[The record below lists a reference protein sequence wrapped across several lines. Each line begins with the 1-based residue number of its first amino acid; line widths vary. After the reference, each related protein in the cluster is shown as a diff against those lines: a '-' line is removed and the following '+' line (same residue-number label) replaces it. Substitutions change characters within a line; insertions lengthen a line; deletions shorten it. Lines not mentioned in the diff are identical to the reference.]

1 MNEQETEKLN
11 EPTLEKSSETIEVK
25 DKKKRQ
31 FPWVTIFV
39 LLMIFAVPAYIVWD
53 KTDGF
58 GLLKTNLELKE
69 GEYRKMFYTSDK
81 EIEDGNKVILESL
94 KEEDVN
100 ISMTAKGMAGNVG
113 MSMSGGGNRFNKM
126 SDFVKENQ
134 FIYYVGGNL
143 QSHPEDETINVS
155 EEYDFNQ
162 FVSQRNLLDTLGS
175 QKLSD
180 ADLDVWSEKV
190 TTTLHELH
198 HPATYYMKD
207 LIQNLKG
214 KNPTLASIYYLLIA
228 NRVDTNTVLTTFAG
242 SNYNVEDWSNYFDR
256 SYQQDKTPKFIIK
269 HTTSGEVI
277 NKNSMLVHINVDG
290 MVTDAAIMEGVNDA
304 NEMFGQGA
312 TLADTK
318 HVHALVASHYKDISN
333 QFLAEYF
340 IQTGNMKSDGDKIA
354 SSVQSFGSKP
364 VYAWSISPKIE
375 EIASAYYDIVEPLV
389 YKGQFTTMEDT
400 FNQSIEALKNK
411 YSLDEIKSAIY
422 TYEFWAM
429 YANTILYNE

>member
-11 EPTLEKSSETIEVK
+11 ESNLEKSSETIEVK
-25 DKKKRQ
+25 KEKKKQ
-31 FPWVTIFV
+31 FPWVTICV
-39 LLMIFAVPAYIVWD
+39 LIMIFAVPAYIVWD

-81 EIEDGNKVILESL
+81 EIEDGNEVIQAAM

-100 ISMTAKGMAGNVG
+100 ISKTAQGMAGNVG
-113 MSMSGGGNRFNKM
+113 MSMGDGNHFNKM
-126 SDFVKENQ
+126 SDFVKKNQ
-134 FIYYVGGNL
+134 FIYYIGGYYL
-143 QSHPEDETINVS
+143 SHPEDENVDY
-155 EEYDFNQ
+155 EEDYKFNQ

-190 TTTLHELH
+190 TTTLHEFH
-198 HPATYYMKD
+198 HPASYYMKD

-242 SNYNVEDWSNYFDR
+242 NNYTVEDWSNYFDR
-256 SYQQDKTPKFIIK
+256 SYQQDKTPKFIVDHVAI
-269 HTTSGEVI
+269 GEAI
-277 NKNSMLVHINVDG
+277 NKNTVLVHDTFNGMIPDVSIMHAINEHG
-290 MVTDAAIMEGVNDA
+290 NQ
-304 NEMFGQGA
+304 FGKGA

-340 IQTGNMKSDGDKIA
+340 IQTGNMKSDDDKIA
-354 SSVQSFGSKP
+354 SSVQSFGFKP
-364 VYAWSISPKIE
+364 VFSWGISPKIE

-389 YKGQFTTMEDT
+389 YKGQFTTMEDA

>member
-1 MNEQETEKLN
+1 MSEHESN
-11 EPTLEKSSETIEVK
+11 LEKSNETVEVK
-25 DKKKRQ
+25 KEEKKKRQ

-69 GEYRKMFYTSDK
+69 GEYRKMFYTSDSRIAK
-81 EIEDGNKVILESL
+81 GTERINKAM

-100 ISMTAKGMAGNVG
+100 ISMTAQGETGNV
-113 MSMSGGGNRFNKM
+113 SLSIDGGGNHFNKM
-126 SDFVKENQ
+126 SDFVKKNQ
-134 FIYYVGGNL
+134 FIYYAGGHFL
-143 QSHPEDETINVS
+143 SHPEDENID
-155 EEYDFNQ
+155 YDEDSKFNQ
-162 FVSQRNLLDTLGS
+162 FVSQRNMLDTLGS

-180 ADLDVWSEKV
+180 ADLDVWSEKA

-228 NRVDTNTVLTTFAG
+228 NRVDADTVLTTFVG
-242 SNYNVEDWSNYFDR
+242 SNYNVGDWSNYFDR
-256 SYQQDKTPKFIIK
+256 SYQQDKTPKFIVDHVAI
-269 HTTSGEVI
+269 GEVI
-277 NKNSMLVHINVDG
+277 NKNTVLVHDTFNG
-290 MVTDAAIMEGVNDA
+290 MIPDTSIMYVT
-304 NEMFGQGA
+304 NEQGNLFGKGA

-340 IQTGNMKSDGDKIA
+340 IQTGNMQSKADKIA
-354 SSVQSFGSKP
+354 SSVQSFGFKP
-364 VYAWSISPKIE
+364 VFAWGISPKIE

-389 YKGQFTTMEDT
+389 YKGQFTTMEDA
-400 FNQSIEALKNK
+400 FNQSVEALKNK
-411 YSLDEIKSAIY
+411 YSLDEVKSAIY

-429 YANTILYNE
+429 YCNDTFYVEE